1 MKDLPE
7 DIRNMD
13 KRIRE
18 LRKKS
23 KKATKKTPSR
33 LRTFCEYAFRMAAD
47 FASPVIVGLC
57 IGYVA
62 DKFFNT
68 KPIIML
74 VMVIFGVAAGTL
86 NLYRAA
92 QQIDK
97 EINKE

>member
-23 KKATKKTPSR
+23 KKATKKAPSR

-97 EINKE
+97 EISKE